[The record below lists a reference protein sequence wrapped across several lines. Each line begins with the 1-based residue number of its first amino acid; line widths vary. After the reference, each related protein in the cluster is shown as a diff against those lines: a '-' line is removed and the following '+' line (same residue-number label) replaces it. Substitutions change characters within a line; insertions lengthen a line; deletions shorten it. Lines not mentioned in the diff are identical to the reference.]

1 MKTVDYYFHIA
12 LVPPN
17 GSLKVVLEVTFS
29 FHGHD
34 FFFQNNFPLSHA
46 LKNPISSFF
55 PNQTSQMGPISF
67 HMLSYCPGHVQKNM
81 DKNCRIWKKWKGM
94 EKYGKI

>member
-29 FHGHD
+29 FRGHD

-46 LKNPISSFF
+46 LKNPMSSFF
-55 PNQTSQMGPISF
+55 SKSDFTEILTVLHG
-67 HMLSYCPGHVQKNM
+67 L
-81 DKNCRIWKKWKGM
+81 D
-94 EKYGKI
+94 

>member
-34 FFFQNNFPLSHA
+34 FFFENNFPLSHA

-55 PNQTSQMGPISF
+55 PNQISQK
-67 HMLSYCPGHVQKNM
+67 LSPDSCKTLARLKRAYK
-81 DKNCRIWKKWKGM
+81 
-94 EKYGKI
+94 